1 MHSTSHIR
9 LTSIKKATPIGAA
22 VASAAN
28 GSATRQ
34 EVAL

>member
-9 LTSIKKATPIGAA
+9 LTSIKKATPAGAV
-22 VASAAN
+22 VAAAAN
-28 GSATRQ
+28 GGATRQ